1 METVVLRDIK
11 DKEMELVLEAGTEKH
26 MVLLSPENVTLR
38 IRQLQGS
45 QLTLHALMLSDAN
58 THVNITVAQDEP
70 GCSTHLYGLALTKGT
85 QTVDLETHVLHNTG
99 GGTSTQLFKN
109 VLDDSSHASFYG
121 ELKVLPDA
129 QKTEAFQ
136 TNRNILL
143 SPKAKMRT
151 RPQLEIYADDV
162 KCSHGATTGQLDSNA
177 LFYLQ
182 QRGIP
187 LDEARR
193 LLLRAFFEDVILALK
208 HSAIQEEIREQI
220 NKRLS

>member
-1 METVVLRDIK
+1 MEILKDI
-11 DKEMELVLEAGTEKH
+11 DSLDLTIPAGESRH
-26 MVLLSPENVTLR
+26 YVLLSPQDVTLTV
-38 IRQLQGS
+38 RQLRDS
-45 QLTLHALMLSDAN
+45 SLTLHVISLVDADA
-58 THVNITVAQDEP
+58 HVSITVAQDEP
-70 GCSTHLYGLALTKGT
+70 NCRTALYGLAFTRGS
-85 QTVDLETHVLHNTG
+85 QTVDVETHVLHNVG

-109 VLDDSSHASFYG
+109 VLSDSSRATFYG

-143 SPKAKMRT
+143 SPQAKMRT

-162 KCSHGATTGQLDSNA
+162 KCSHGATTGQLDQNA

-187 LDEARR
+187 LAEAQR
-193 LLLRAFFEDVILALK
+193 LLLQAFFEEVLVTLPDESLVE
-208 HSAIQEEIREQI
+208 QIREQI
-220 NKRLS
+220 NKRLR

>member
-1 METVVLRDIK
+1 
-11 DKEMELVLEAGTEKH
+11 MELTVPAGETKH
-26 MVLLSPENVTLR
+26 LVLLSPPSVTLR
-38 IRQLQGS
+38 VRQLRDS
-45 QLTLHALMLSDAN
+45 TLVLHVFSLDDRDAKLC
-58 THVNITVAQDEP
+58 ITVCQDEP
-70 GCSTHLYGLALTKGT
+70 GCTTSLYGLAFTRGT
-85 QTVDLETHVLHNTG
+85 QTVDVETHVLHNVG
-99 GGTSTQLFKN
+99 GGRSNQLFKN
-109 VLDDSSHASFYG
+109 VLADESRASFYG

-162 KCSHGATTGQLDSNA
+162 KCSHGATTGQLDQNA

-187 LDEARR
+187 LPEAQR
-193 LLLRAFFEDVILALK
+193 LLLQAFFEEVLTSLPDEKL
-208 HSAIQEEIREQI
+208 QEDIRAKI
-220 NKRLS
+220 NARLTTK